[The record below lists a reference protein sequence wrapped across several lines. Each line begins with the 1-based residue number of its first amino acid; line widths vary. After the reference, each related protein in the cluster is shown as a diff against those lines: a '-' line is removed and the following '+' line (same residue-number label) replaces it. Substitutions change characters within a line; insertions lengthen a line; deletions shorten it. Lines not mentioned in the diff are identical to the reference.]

1 MSPYCVRAGPRSSG
15 GSRSPS
21 PGKRRTTGKAPA
33 KPAGGPAADG
43 PSAAAVAAKAAESAD
58 AAELAAAALAAGS
71 GISGGGGGGAAA
83 ADPLQPQRPAA
94 ADPAMF
100 APAAG
105 DDPMIADA
113 KRIAAEVR
121 PSSVQ

>member
-1 MSPYCVRAGPRSSG
+1 MSPYYVRAGPRSSG

-21 PGKRRTTGKAPA
+21 PGKRRTTGKAPT
-33 KPAGGPAADG
+33 KPAGGPAADE
-43 PSAAAVAAKAAESAD
+43 PSAAAVAAKAAQSAD
-58 AAELAAAALAAGS
+58 AAEQAAAALAAGS
-71 GISGGGGGGAAA
+71 AISGGGGGGAAV
-83 ADPLQPQRPAA
+83 ADPQRPAA
-94 ADPAMF
+94 ADPAIF

-121 PSSVQ
+121 TSSV